1 MWSGLTLAD
10 LAQAINSKVRG
21 WINYYGRFYRT
32 ELIQTLKLINK
43 YLMRWAMRKYKRL
56 RGHPTRTARFLAA
69 IAKRDR
75 GLLAHWASGAQ
86 PTAG

>member
-1 MWSGLTLAD
+1 MRVSPRILLAAFVAHAGLLLCRDA
-10 LAQAINSKVRG
+10 L
-21 WINYYGRFYRT
+21 

-56 RGHPTRTARFLAA
+56 RDHPTRTVRFLAA
-69 IAKRDR
+69 IANRDR
-75 GLLAHWASGAQ
+75 GLFAHWAWGAQ